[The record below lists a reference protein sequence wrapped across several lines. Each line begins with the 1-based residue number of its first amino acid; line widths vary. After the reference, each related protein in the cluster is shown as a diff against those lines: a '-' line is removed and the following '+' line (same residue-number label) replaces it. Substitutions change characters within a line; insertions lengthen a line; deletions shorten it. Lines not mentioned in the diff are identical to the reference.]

1 MRRLIAMDV
10 FVQLERKLGI
20 DALSQGLFYRHH
32 YALRLEL
39 SQGGTHLEQFIS
51 AIDRVRVLVDDLF
64 AASPLVTAV
73 VRSFMARAHD
83 EGIVYAQLRELGVE
97 VPRDAPRR
105 TRRITPDDPE
115 AQLALEIALPL
126 APRGPEMLALLWA
139 VCGAD
144 HGVEPRASVELYL
157 VDLGRA
163 LVFHPY
169 DDRGADIVAAE
180 PGPLL
185 PTWRC
190 RHAWAL
196 DYDLPRMTSTFGPHV
211 HES

>member
-10 FVQLERKLGI
+10 FVELERKLGP
-20 DALSQGLFYRHH
+20 DALSQGLFYCHR

-39 SQGGTHLEQFIS
+39 SQGGTRLEQFIS
-51 AIDRVRVLVDDLF
+51 AMDRVRVLVDDLF

-73 VRSFMARAHD
+73 VRSFIAGAEDDGML
-83 EGIVYAQLRELGVE
+83 YAELRELGVE
-97 VPRDAPRR
+97 VPREAPRR
-105 TRRITPDDPE
+105 TRRITPDDSDAP
-115 AQLALEIALPL
+115 LALEIALQLP
-126 APRGPEMLALLWA
+126 PRGPEMLALLWA

-144 HGVEPRASVELYL
+144 HGVKPCASVELYL
-157 VDLGRA
+157 VDLARA
-163 LVFHPY
+163 LVFHPC

-196 DYDLPRMTSTFGPHV
+196 DYDLARMTSTFGPTRA
-211 HES
+211 

>member
-1 MRRLIAMDV
+1 MDV
-10 FVQLERKLGI
+10 IVELERKLGP
-20 DALSQGLFYRHH
+20 DALSQGLFYCHRC
-32 YALRLEL
+32 ALRLEL
-39 SQGGTHLEQFIS
+39 SQGGTGLEQFIS
-51 AIDRVRVLVDDLF
+51 AMDRVRVLVDDLF

-73 VRSFMARAHD
+73 VRSFIAGEED
-83 EGIVYAQLRELGVE
+83 EGMLYAELRELGVE
-97 VPRDAPRR
+97 VPREAPRR
-105 TRRITPDDPE
+105 TRRITRDDPD
-115 AQLALEIALPL
+115 APLALEIALEL

-144 HGVEPRASVELYL
+144 HGVKPCASVELYL
-157 VDLGRA
+157 VDLARA